1 MEDQERGMA
10 TPKVEIPSVKPR
22 ADDENRV
29 TVMILR
35 GVGKVRSFRIS
46 PRLFILALVFFLAYL
61 TCSVVAFN
69 EYFRLR
75 RLNGLQFQVIEE
87 QKKLAVKD
95 QKVMVR
101 SKQHID
107 LLEDYIRTLEE
118 QNETKTTKIKTAE
131 IPTQKAPPSEVAATQ
146 PGEPEEITS
155 ALVDI
160 KDLVIQ
166 KELTRMRVRFKL
178 VNTLPAGEAVGGYY
192 HMIAKGDSP
201 NPPEDW
207 IYPQQELENGL
218 PVNFKRGKVFLIQ
231 RFKPIYWGFD
241 ISAGSNTPTAII
253 VLVYDQSGDL
263 ILRKSFEVNHE
274 P

>member
-1 MEDQERGMA
+1 MEDQKRGMA
-10 TPKVEIPSVKPR
+10 TRVEIPSVKPR
-22 ADDENRV
+22 TDDENRV

-46 PRLFILALVFFLAYL
+46 PRFFILALVFFLAYL
-61 TCSVVAFN
+61 ACSVVAFN

-75 RLNGLQFQVIEE
+75 RQNGLQVQMIEE
-87 QKKLAVKD
+87 QKRLAMKD

-118 QNETKTTKIKTAE
+118 QRETKTTTIKTAE
-131 IPTQKAPPSEVAATQ
+131 IPTQKAPPSEVAAPQ
-146 PGEPEEITS
+146 LEEPEDITS
-155 ALVDI
+155 ALVDV

-166 KELTRMRVRFKL
+166 KELARMRVSFKL

-192 HMIAKGDSP
+192 HMIARGDSSKS
-201 NPPEDW
+201 PENW

-241 ISAGSNTPTAII
+241 ISAGSNTPSAIM

-263 ILRKSFEVNHE
+263 ILRKSFEVNHG

>member
-1 MEDQERGMA
+1 MA
-10 TPKVEIPSVKPR
+10 TPKVEIPTGKPR
-22 ADDENRV
+22 TDEENRV

-46 PRLFILALVFFLAYL
+46 PRFFILALVFFLAYL
-61 TCSVVAFN
+61 TCSAVAFN

-75 RLNGLQFQVIEE
+75 RQNGLQFQMIEK
-87 QKKLAVKD
+87 QKMLAEKD
-95 QKVMVR
+95 QKVLVR

-118 QNETKTTKIKTAE
+118 QKETKTTTIRT
-131 IPTQKAPPSEVAATQ
+131 TAPPAQKTPPTEVAATR
-146 PGEPEEITS
+146 PEEPEEITS
-155 ALVDI
+155 TLVDI

-166 KELTRMRVRFKL
+166 KELTRMRVSFKL
-178 VNTLPAGEAVGGYY
+178 VNALPAGKPVGGYY

-201 NPPEDW
+201 NPPENW

-218 PVNFKRGKVFLIQ
+218 PVNFKRGRVFLIQ
-231 RFKPIYWGFD
+231 RFKPISWGFD
-241 ISAGSNTPTAII
+241 ISAGFPNAIM

-263 ILRKSFEVNHE
+263 ILKKSFEVNNE